1 MSNFKSPEWGGF
13 GESAELEGIDEM
25 DLLECSEKVGES
37 GKMIGEVD

>member
-13 GESAELEGIDEM
+13 GESAEVEDIDEM

-37 GKMIGEVD
+37 AKVIVEVE